1 VRSEK
6 AAPTRTLLGLGL
18 SAIAVAAAR
27 VQAQAPD
34 WASQSFEMTA
44 EPARATV
51 GDSVTVRFRIHLH
64 ERDLL
69 SDSIPRPVADLPEGV
84 RILDLAPL
92 RKVGD
97 RVLEGRARLAFYRV
111 GRRPIPLF
119 GVPFLRI
126 VSGQRGVLVSD
137 SAYVDIEPVAPAG
150 NPTLRDIKEIERQR
164 GPDFRLV
171 VTLLGVAALAGI
183 ALLLRRRA
191 RAAPPPVPDPDP
203 DGATAVVL
211 GPYEIALARLSQIER
226 ERWPVR
232 GEVDR
237 HYATVADVL
246 RRYLEDAHGIPALE
260 RTTGELIWALPPAL
274 GTGGLRDRC
283 AALLADADLVKFA
296 RRRPDDVD
304 AARLLRA
311 ARDLLAA
318 WRDAAP
324 AVPEPADAVR

>member
-1 VRSEK
+1 MRG
-6 AAPTRTLLGLGL
+6 ALLAFGL
-18 SAIAVAAAR
+18 SAVAAPAVP

-34 WASQSFEMTA
+34 WASQSFEMMA

-69 SDSIPRPVADLPEGV
+69 SDSIARPVADLPEGV

-92 RKVGD
+92 RKLGD
-97 RVLEGRARLAFYRV
+97 RLLEGRARLAFYRV

-119 GVPFLRI
+119 GVPFVRI

-150 NPTLRDIKEIERQR
+150 SPTLRDIKEIERRR
-164 GPDFRLV
+164 GPDPRLV
-171 VTLLGVAALAGI
+171 LAAFSLAALAGS

-191 RAAPPPVPDPDP
+191 RAAQRVAPEPEPA
-203 DGATAVVL
+203 GTSTVVL

-237 HYATVADVL
+237 HYEAVADAV
-246 RRYLEDAHGIPALE
+246 RRYLEEAHGIPALE
-260 RTTGELIWALPPAL
+260 RTTGELVWALPPAL
-274 GTGGLRDRC
+274 ANGGLRDRC

-296 RRRPDDVD
+296 RRRPDDVA

-311 ARDLLAA
+311 ARDLLVA
-318 WRDAAP
+318 WHDAAP
-324 AVPEPADAVR
+324 AVPTLELADAVR

>member
-1 VRSEK
+1 MRG
-6 AAPTRTLLGLGL
+6 ALLAFGL
-18 SAIAVAAAR
+18 SAVTAPAAR

-69 SDSIPRPVADLPEGV
+69 SDSIARPVADLPEGV

-92 RKVGD
+92 RKLGD
-97 RVLEGRARLAFYRV
+97 RLLEGRARLAFYRV

-119 GVPFLRI
+119 GVPFVRI

-150 NPTLRDIKEIERQR
+150 SPTLRDIKEIERRR
-164 GPDFRLV
+164 GPDPRLV
-171 VTLLGVAALAGI
+171 LAAFGLAALAGI

-191 RAAPPPVPDPDP
+191 RAAQRVAPEPEPAGTP
-203 DGATAVVL
+203 AVVL

-226 ERWPVR
+226 ERWSVR

-237 HYATVADVL
+237 HYEAVADVV
-246 RRYLEDAHGIPALE
+246 RRYLEEAHGIPALE
-260 RTTGELIWALPPAL
+260 RTTGELVWALPPAL
-274 GTGGLRDRC
+274 ANGGLRDRC
-283 AALLADADLVKFA
+283 AAFLADADLVKFA

-304 AARLLRA
+304 AVRLLRA
-311 ARDLLAA
+311 ARDLLVA

-324 AVPEPADAVR
+324 AVPTPEPADAVR